1 MNNAGIN
8 SAVLHDAVRGAA
20 SRALFDE
27 AKQMLP
33 GGVSSPVRAIVPYP
47 FYVKS
52 ASGSRLHTVDGSTYI
67 DCCLAY
73 GPLILGHAHPAVKA
87 AAAERLES
95 GWLFGTPSELELS
108 LAKKIIGDYPSVEM
122 LRFVST
128 GCEATM
134 AALRLARGFTG
145 KSGIVK
151 VEGGFHGAHDSVL
164 IAAGSGALTCGV
176 PDSAGVPKETAAL
189 TRQVPFNDAEALEE
203 TLSKNPDAAAF
214 ILEPVMG
221 NCGVVPP
228 EKGYLE
234 AVREITRAHDVLLI
248 FDEVITGYR
257 LGLSGAQGL
266 YGVTPDLTTLGKI
279 AGGGFPIG
287 IFGGKREIMEM
298 VSPAG
303 PVYNAGTFNAN
314 PVSMAA
320 GCAAVSY
327 LHEHEAEYAK
337 AADAVSRIRKSISPE
352 HAASFASAGSMFKY
366 FFASKAPENYAAA
379 KTADTAAF
387 RKFWEHAMSHGVF
400 LPPSQYETNF
410 LSFAH
415 DKEDVERICEV
426 YACL

>member
-1 MNNAGIN
+1 MNDAG
-8 SAVLHDAVRGAA
+8 LHDAAAGFA
-20 SRALFDE
+20 SRTLFDE
-27 AKQMLP
+27 AKALLP
-33 GGVSSPVRAIVPYP
+33 GGVSSPVRAIAPYP

-52 ASGSRLHTVDGSTYI
+52 AKGSRLHTVDGSTYI

-87 AAAERLES
+87 AAAEQLES
-95 GWLFGTPSELELS
+95 GWLFGTPSESELS

-134 AALRLARGFTG
+134 SALRLARGYTG

-203 TLSKNPDAAAF
+203 TLAKNPDTAAF

-234 AVREITRAHDVLLI
+234 AVREITRAYDVLLI

-257 LGLSGAQGL
+257 LGLSGAQGFF
-266 YGVTPDLTTLGKI
+266 GVTPDLTTLGKI

-287 IFGGKREIMEM
+287 IFGGKRGIMEM

-327 LHEHEAEYAK
+327 LHEHESEYARV
-337 AADAVSRIRKSISPE
+337 ADAVTRIQKSISPE
-352 HAASFASAGSMFKY
+352 HAASFASIGSMFKY
-366 FFASKAPENYAAA
+366 FFRETAPKNYAEA
-379 KTADTAAF
+379 KGADTAAF
-387 RKFWEHAMSHGVF
+387 RKFWEHALSEGVY

-415 DKEDVERICEV
+415 GKEEIERICGV